1 MSLDA
6 NGTRKLSTGFLRDL
20 SNLGILAC
28 FATRINFAQL
38 DNPPF
43 IAPIAAAVATSTPN
57 HNPLPYKVAWR
68 HCNG

>member
-1 MSLDA
+1 MPLDA

-28 FATRINFAQL
+28 FATQINFAQL

-57 HNPLPYKVAWR
+57 QNQLHP
-68 HCNG
+68 